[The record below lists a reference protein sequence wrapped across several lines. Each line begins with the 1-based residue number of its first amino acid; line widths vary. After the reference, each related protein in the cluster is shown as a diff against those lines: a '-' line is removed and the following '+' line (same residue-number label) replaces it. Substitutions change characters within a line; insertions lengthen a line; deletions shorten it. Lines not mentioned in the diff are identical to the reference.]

1 MDLKVRLV
9 LGKNGVRFGSIITCD
24 VAYRDLL
31 YYNGG
36 RLPFAAAQIGQ
47 SYRNEIAP
55 RAGLLRVREFTQAE
69 IEHFCNPADKVGPIS
84 RLGVSHSAHSSDLRC
99 AFITGLAKLWQVTP
113 L

>member
-1 MDLKVRLV
+1 MDCHHC
-9 LGKNGVRFGSIITCD
+9 ITWAC
-24 VAYRDLL
+24 RDLL

-69 IEHFCNPADKVGPIS
+69 IEHFCNPSDKVDDVFMHT
-84 RLGVSHSAHSSDLRC
+84 LSDMC
-99 AFITGLAKLWQVTP
+99 
-113 L
+113 